1 MDKMRLAHATNG
13 ATHGIHRFK
22 ESFTKYLD
30 MGFHGL
36 PSTKKMVNGTWSCM
50 RFLLHGVISSSGR
63 GCTSGCSGSRSRK
76 SPSSGSFNFEG
87 QAVVSL
93 CESFQ

>member
-50 RFLLHGVISSSGR
+50 RFLLHAG
-63 GCTSGCSGSRSRK
+63 SGCSGRRSRK
-76 SPSSGSFNFEG
+76 SPSSGSVNLEG
-87 QAVVSL
+87 LRRLARSD
-93 CESFQ
+93 S